1 MANRVFVSKAVLPK
15 RAATGLTSPVTAVM
29 RAAVVAAMITAVGA
43 QHLAQTSIVI
53 IMDECRVRD
62 ARP

>member
-1 MANRVFVSKAVLPK
+1 MARMANHVFVSMALLPK
-15 RAATGLTSPVTAVM
+15 